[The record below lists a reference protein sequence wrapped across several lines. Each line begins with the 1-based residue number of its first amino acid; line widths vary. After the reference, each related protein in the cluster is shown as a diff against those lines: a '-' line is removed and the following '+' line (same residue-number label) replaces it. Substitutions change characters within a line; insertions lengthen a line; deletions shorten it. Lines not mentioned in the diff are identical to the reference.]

1 MMSAKPKPAP
11 EPPKRTKAECNLAS
25 QPNAVRAWRVI
36 RDERRSKG
44 LCVYCGNPAPSKD
57 QKRAAHR
64 KVVLERKLAAIQDEL
79 RKLAVPKPAPAPAA
93 RDTDDVPIGKL
104 AREGR

>member
-1 MMSAKPKPAP
+1 VSARPKLS
-11 EPPKRTKAECNLAS
+11 KAERNRIS
-25 QPNAVRAWRVI
+25 QPRAMEAWCRI
-36 RDERRSKG
+36 REERRSKG

-57 QKRAAHR
+57 EKKALRR
-64 KVVLERKLAAIQDEL
+64 KAILERKLAAIQEEL
-79 RKLAVPKPAPAPAA
+79 RRLSVKPAPKPAPAV